1 MTAAPSVLTVG
12 ARSTPGEQNRTH
24 RSQEGRREP
33 RPLLGT
39 TSSRKPSCRPL
50 DSSAAVKHAMR
61 GRDEEPS
68 RRESAAAA
76 EELGDR
82 AGFGWHDERGQ
93 RGRTRDGEEGDVVVA
108 HVGIFGERA
117 AGNREK
123 ETVDVVGER
132 AAGSREK
139 ERATATVLMR
149 IETAKMRWRF
159 FFVFIFYPLRLW
171 TRAAN
176 TSFFYGHIS

>member
-1 MTAAPSVLTVG
+1 MTVAPSVLTVG

-117 AGNREK
+117 AG
-123 ETVDVVGER
+123 
-132 AAGSREK
+132 SREK

>member
-1 MTAAPSVLTVG
+1 
-12 ARSTPGEQNRTH
+12 
-24 RSQEGRREP
+24 
-33 RPLLGT
+33 
-39 TSSRKPSCRPL
+39 
-50 DSSAAVKHAMR
+50 MR

-159 FFVFIFYPLRLW
+159 FFCFYFLPFAFVDESREHFVFLWSHQLTVVHMLRCMPWCPSLW
-171 TRAAN
+171 D
-176 TSFFYGHIS
+176 FF